1 VVIPAPFQSRRALAA
16 LSVGA
21 VGVSMAAITAAGF
34 GLMFQTGVINLI
46 AGGSTLVVGT
56 LWAALLRRPETM
68 GKSRLRWGWVAS
80 VPLAMLNAAIS
91 AALLVGAQ
99 HSSVGNVLGGAIV
112 GATFGA
118 VFWIPALMFVL
129 ACFGLPIARAQW
141 LARKGL
147 AGEERGD
154 AIVGMACV
162 ATSVLALLIARN
174 GRHDVPAGTIGLWVT
189 RAFGLLGAIAGAS
202 SIALARSRE
211 ARRRAFVVAAEAG
224 EVPGF
229 RVDPTP
235 EGKVLVRVVD
245 QGEGYRVADYEQAI
259 FELDAEGEATRA
271 KRLAV
276 EA

>member
-1 VVIPAPFQSRRALAA
+1 MVIPAPFQSRRALAA

-34 GLMFQTGVINLI
+34 GLLFRTSVIALA

-56 LWAALLRRPETM
+56 FWAALLRRPETM

-80 VPLAMLNAAIS
+80 VPLAMLNAAITS
-91 AALLVGAQ
+91 AFLVGSN
-99 HSSVGNVLGGAIV
+99 HPSVGSLLGGAIA

-154 AIVGMACV
+154 AIVGLACV
-162 ATSVLALLIARN
+162 ATSVLAMLLARE
-174 GRHDVPAGTIGLWVT
+174 GRHDALAGQIGLWVT
-189 RAFGLLGAIAGAS
+189 RAFGLLGSIAGAS
-202 SIALARSRE
+202 SVALARSRE
-211 ARRRAFVVAAEAG
+211 ARRRAFVAAAEAG

-229 RVDPTP
+229 RVDPTA
-235 EGKVLVRVVD
+235 EGKVLVRIVD

-259 FELDAEGEATRA
+259 FELDPEGEATRA
-271 KRLAV
+271 KRLGV
-276 EA
+276 EG